1 MSTDENQAAST
12 PGNGSSRA
20 YNFTKWVS
28 SGYWMNLLDSFE
40 SSPRARDVALVVLGA
55 EVGFVTST
63 LGFLSGIIGGL
74 GAFIFLAILV
84 ALNACVAGYLIY
96 KVMHM
101 DDGLKSDE
109 NSSVVTGSST
119 ENQVHS
125 TTF

>member
-1 MSTDENQAAST
+1 MILMSTDESRAAST

-28 SGYWMNLLDSFE
+28 PKHWINLLDSFE

-63 LGFLSGIIGGL
+63 LGFLPAILGGL
-74 GAFIFLAILV
+74 GVFIFLAVLV
-84 ALNACVAGYLIY
+84 ALNACVAGYLVY

-101 DDGLKSDE
+101 DDDPKSDE
-109 NSSVVTGSST
+109 SESTSAVTGNPA
-119 ENQVHS
+119 EN
-125 TTF
+125 

>member
-1 MSTDENQAAST
+1 MILMSTDESQAAST

-63 LGFLSGIIGGL
+63 LGFLSAILGGL
-74 GAFIFLAILV
+74 GVFICLGVLV
-84 ALNACVAGYLIY
+84 ALNAIVAAYLIY

-101 DDGLKSDE
+101 DDDLKSDE
-109 NSSVVTGSST
+109 NSSVVTGNSVK
-119 ENQVHS
+119 N
-125 TTF
+125 

>member
-1 MSTDENQAAST
+1 MSTDESRAAST

-28 SGYWMNLLDSFE
+28 PKHWINLLDSFE

-63 LGFLSGIIGGL
+63 LGFLSAILGGL
-74 GAFIFLAILV
+74 GVFIFLAVLV
-84 ALNACVAGYLIY
+84 ALNACVAGYLVY

-101 DDGLKSDE
+101 DDDPKSDE
-109 NSSVVTGSST
+109 SESTSAVTGNPA
-119 ENQVHS
+119 EN
-125 TTF
+125 

>member
-1 MSTDENQAAST
+1 MSIDKNRSAST

-28 SGYWMNLLDSFE
+28 PKHWMNLLE
-40 SSPRARDVALVVLGA
+40 SSFRARDIALVVLGA

-63 LGFLSGIIGGL
+63 LGFLSGILGGL
-74 GAFIFLAILV
+74 GVFIFLAVLV

-101 DDGLKSDE
+101 DDDPKSDE
-109 NSSVVTGSST
+109 NRSTSAVTGNSA
-119 ENQVHS
+119 EN
-125 TTF
+125 

>member
-1 MSTDENQAAST
+1 MILMSTDENQAASA

-28 SGYWMNLLDSFE
+28 PKHWINLLDSFE
-40 SSPRARDVALVVLGA
+40 SSPRARDIALVVLGA

-63 LGFLSGIIGGL
+63 LGFLSAILGGL
-74 GAFIFLAILV
+74 GVFIFLGVLV
-84 ALNACVAGYLIY
+84 ALNAIVAAYLIY

-109 NSSVVTGSST
+109 NSSVVTGNSV
-119 ENQVHS
+119 EN
-125 TTF
+125 